1 MGMVRVSG
9 PEHGHATSC
18 GLGPLTPVLQGT
30 HQPWNGGRPVGIT
43 GRIALASTA
52 LAGAA
57 ATALFAAAA
66 PVAQAGTGGSFIGA
80 FKKLTTIGSTVPA
93 NGDVN
98 PYGMAR
104 VTKSQGSLVRD
115 DVLISNF
122 NNTMR
127 LLH

>member
-1 MGMVRVSG
+1 MEWGEARGDHRQDCPGAYRLGRGSG
-9 PEHGHATSC
+9 YRA
-18 GLGPLTPVLQGT
+18 
-30 HQPWNGGRPVGIT
+30 
-43 GRIALASTA
+43 
-52 LAGAA
+52 
-57 ATALFAAAA
+57 FAAAA